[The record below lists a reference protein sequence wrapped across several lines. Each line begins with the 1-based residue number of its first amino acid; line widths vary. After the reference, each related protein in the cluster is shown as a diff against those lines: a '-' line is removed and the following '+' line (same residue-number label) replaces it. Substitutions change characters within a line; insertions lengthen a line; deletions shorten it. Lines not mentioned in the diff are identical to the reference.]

1 MKVRKEL
8 FKSKTLTN
16 GEHPIAIRIHHKK
29 AKLVM
34 TGVSTKAEYWNK
46 EKLAVK
52 CQDKK
57 YKEKNKIV
65 NDEYLRIL
73 QRVTE
78 FDTIN
83 RPYDL
88 DLLASHEEI
97 TAIYNEI
104 DDNDTIPI
112 YTNFFDLLDAK
123 IQTYEEGSARKYRQL
138 KNALIKIY
146 GNEIAIK
153 SINKTWFATLEENL
167 KDKGVKQAK
176 ELIKRFIT
184 TYNWGFTEGHILS
197 YKPISYNKR
206 AYTSIIEKRTLDLE
220 GFTFLQ
226 HLYSIGTNEHLNNRL
241 NEPYTFNNNSYFNAI
256 NIFLIMVAFDGLAPI
271 DLSHL
276 RMKDLKRKQYKKMPL
291 DYTRIKDSQYMKEYN
306 NKNQI
311 IEYYS
316 VQLLRQK
323 TKREVNIKLP
333 CYIIDSLLYPYY
345 YDEVGFKKKED
356 DFILNVFDKKTYS
369 QLSKKQ
375 IYSRMSNYWNT
386 LADALNDYIATIH
399 NAPTSL
405 TEKRITYYA
414 ARHTALNVLNDKGA
428 TLEEIANMAGHDLK
442 TLEKS
447 YLGDFNIKRKVESN
461 LRIWENEPI
470 QEETIESSWE
480 NEPRQE
486 ETIEGSWENQP

>member
-8 FKSKTLTN
+8 FKSKTLAN

-65 NDEYLRIL
+65 NDEYIRIL

-104 DDNDTIPI
+104 DDNETIPI

-153 SINKTWFATLEENL
+153 SISKTWFATLEEKL

-206 AYTSIIEKRTLDLE
+206 AYTSIIEKR
-220 GFTFLQ
+220 
-226 HLYSIGTNEHLNNRL
+226 H
-241 NEPYTFNNNSYFNAI
+241 
-256 NIFLIMVAFDGLAPI
+256 
-271 DLSHL
+271 
-276 RMKDLKRKQYKKMPL
+276 
-291 DYTRIKDSQYMKEYN
+291 
-306 NKNQI
+306 
-311 IEYYS
+311 
-316 VQLLRQK
+316 
-323 TKREVNIKLP
+323 
-333 CYIIDSLLYPYY
+333 
-345 YDEVGFKKKED
+345 
-356 DFILNVFDKKTYS
+356 
-369 QLSKKQ
+369 
-375 IYSRMSNYWNT
+375 
-386 LADALNDYIATIH
+386 
-399 NAPTSL
+399 
-405 TEKRITYYA
+405 
-414 ARHTALNVLNDKGA
+414 
-428 TLEEIANMAGHDLK
+428 
-442 TLEKS
+442 
-447 YLGDFNIKRKVESN
+447 
-461 LRIWENEPI
+461 
-470 QEETIESSWE
+470 
-480 NEPRQE
+480 
-486 ETIEGSWENQP
+486 